1 MSSSET
7 GETILVTRTNITYQT
22 LDKELTGKVHRVRA
36 RDFARQCPAQDY
48 ITPIYLETASP
59 AAKEY
64 IARLAY
70 IRLLTD
76 YDWEPTERILLF
88 IGSIPKD
95 QEELLQTCP
104 GITSLHLAALIT
116 LWEDVFPDWNPNK
129 EQRAVRNQERE
140 AVNDLQRCDVCTLIK
155 GSYCNAPVTRNSPPC
170 PTPTAPRNFKGSK
183 NIRKNTKRN

>member
-1 MSSSET
+1 MFECEVRYPINPVYHNPDYATT
-7 GETILVTRTNITYQT
+7 GISLKDRHFI
-22 LDKELTGKVHRVRA
+22 RA
-36 RDFARQCPAQDY
+36 RYFARQHP
-48 ITPIYLETASP
+48 
-59 AAKEY
+59 
-64 IARLAY
+64 
-70 IRLLTD
+70 
-76 YDWEPTERILLF
+76 
-88 IGSIPKD
+88 IPKD

-116 LWEDVFPDWNPNK
+116 LWEDVFPDWNPNR

-140 AVNDLQRCDVCTLIK
+140 AINDLQRCDVCTLIK

>member
-1 MSSSET
+1 LASGATKGLMFDCEVRYPINPVYHNPDYATT
-7 GETILVTRTNITYQT
+7 GISLKDRHHI
-22 LDKELTGKVHRVRA
+22 RA
-36 RDFARQCPAQDY
+36 RYFARQHP
-48 ITPIYLETASP
+48 
-59 AAKEY
+59 
-64 IARLAY
+64 
-70 IRLLTD
+70 
-76 YDWEPTERILLF
+76 
-88 IGSIPKD
+88 IPKD